1 MTNPQLLEYVRVQR
15 ANGLSKEA
23 IIQALSAG
31 GWTAADVN
39 EAMMAIDGVTTPPP
53 PPPPPASVPMQP
65 RTIIPPPGAV
75 PVVMTPIGAATQAS
89 QAPASRPVV
98 AASEF
103 STASVKK
110 SGMSWFF
117 MILIIIVLLVIGGGV
132 AVAVL
137 NPSLLGSFINMEM
150 FFPAPTPPDPFLEN
164 TSSSTQPIIE
174 IDTSASSSTTT
185 STPTTTPPFA
195 TSTKH

>member
-1 MTNPQLLEYVRVQR
+1 MINPQLLEYVRAQR

-39 EAMMAIDGVTTPPP
+39 EAMMAIDGVKTPPP
-53 PPPPPASVPMQP
+53 PPPAPEQFKPVQP

-89 QAPASRPVV
+89 QTPASRPVV

-110 SGMSWFF
+110 SGRSWFF
-117 MILIIIVLLVIGGGV
+117 AILIVIILLVIGGGV

-150 FFPAPTPPDPFLEN
+150 FFPAPTPPDPFLES
-164 TSSSTQPIIE
+164 TPSSTQPIIE
-174 IDTSASSSTTT
+174 VNTSASSSTTI
-185 STPTTTPPFA
+185 TPTSTPPFA